1 MPSPV
6 GAGMV
11 VVVGGSVV
19 AVGEAVV
26 GVGAVVELP
35 VVSEVEQAATNNV
48 SVSSAEI
55 VLAR

>member
-1 MPSPV
+1 
-6 GAGMV
+6 MV